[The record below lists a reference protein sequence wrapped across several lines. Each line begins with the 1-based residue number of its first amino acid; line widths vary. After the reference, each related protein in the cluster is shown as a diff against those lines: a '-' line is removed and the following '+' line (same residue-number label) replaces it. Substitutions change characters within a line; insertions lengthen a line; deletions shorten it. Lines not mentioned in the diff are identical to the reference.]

1 MFQRTMSDFWR
12 AFEVQK
18 DALDISSLAFDIGL
32 VGESA
37 RLAASTFLLVGRGM
51 RTNKPI
57 LDHLGILNRVQF
69 FTTVPENSQSGSPL
83 LSCSITMIRENVAQ
97 IELQGR
103 GREAMMNGR
112 SLSYSDWW
120 DEVVLNDGISQSLT
134 REKIIRILRDKDGGA
149 HYDANVSDPLII
161 SALKG
166 EISGFNYQSG
176 GTTQPVRFSL
186 EHTMRQIAE
195 ELRRTIKHL
204 RIQNDPAFQLAAD
217 APTST
222 LDERIAAAAANDSSN
237 VLSSD

>member
-1 MFQRTMSDFWR
+1 MFRRTMNDFWR

-18 DALDISSLAFDIGL
+18 DALDISSLAFDTGL
-32 VGESA
+32 IGESA
-37 RLAASTFLLVGRGM
+37 RLATSAFLLAGRGM

-57 LDHLGILNRVQF
+57 LDHLEILDKVQF
-69 FTTVPENSQSGSPL
+69 FTTVPNNSQSGSPL
-83 LSCSITMIRENVAQ
+83 ISCSVTMIRENVAQ

-112 SLSYSDWW
+112 SLSYDDWW
-120 DEVVLNDGISQSLT
+120 NEVVLNDGLSQALT

-149 HYDANVSDPLII
+149 HYDANVSDPLVIA
-161 SALKG
+161 ALKG

-176 GTTQPVRFSL
+176 GITRPVPFSL
-186 EHTMRQIAE
+186 EYTMRQIAE

-204 RIQNDPAFQLAAD
+204 RIQNDSTFQLAAD

-222 LDERIAAAAANDSSN
+222 LDERIESTAANGSSN
-237 VLSSD
+237 VIPAD